1 MAIELESEG
10 GRGVGR
16 SQLVNP
22 RILCSRFALA
32 SFDREKAVVAE
43 IRACRLGGDVVVAI
57 VRCRDLKR
65 EELYVVVGVVLGF
78 GAREEEGL
86 AI

>member
-10 GRGVGR
+10 CWGMGR

-43 IRACRLGGDVVVAI
+43 IWACRPGGDVVVA
-57 VRCRDLKR
+57 VVCCRDLKR
-65 EELYVVVGVVLGF
+65 EELDVVVGVVLGF
-78 GAREEEGL
+78 GAREEERL